1 MKNHSLEFSVGLFV
15 LAGLLCLGYLT
26 IRLGKME
33 VFSSDGYQVTAN
45 FSSVAGLRPGARVEI
60 AGVAVGRVADI
71 SLLERQ
77 ARYYAQVTL
86 HLDGDVVLSGDTIAS
101 IKTSGL
107 IGDKYVN
114 LSLGGSSSRVAP
126 GGEIE
131 ETESAVDIEA
141 LIGKFAFGGLK

>member
-1 MKNHSLEFSVGLFV
+1 MKTYSLEFSVGLFV

-26 IRLGKME
+26 VKLGKME

-45 FSSVAGLRPGARVEI
+45 FSSVTGLRPGARVEI
-60 AGVAVGRVADI
+60 AGVAVGKVADI
-71 SLLERQ
+71 RLLERN
-77 ARYYAQVTL
+77 ARYYAQVAL
-86 HLDGDVVLSGDTIAS
+86 QLDKGVVLSTDSIAS

-114 LSLGGSSSRVAP
+114 LSLGGSSSLVTP

-131 ETESAVDIEA
+131 ETESALDIEA